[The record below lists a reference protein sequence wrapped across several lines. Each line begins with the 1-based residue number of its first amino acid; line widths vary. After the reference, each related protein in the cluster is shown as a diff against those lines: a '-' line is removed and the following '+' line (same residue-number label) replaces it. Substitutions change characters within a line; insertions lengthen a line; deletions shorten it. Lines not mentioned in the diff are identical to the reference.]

1 MLDRQ
6 HDRLMAKLHPMAAF
20 APSPDPTAAAPDDS
34 HGIPPSPAPTAPP
47 PPHDAADPSEYGVF
61 AVEDSLMVIRPAA
74 GPGQLHAGISPLTG
88 LPISPANFP
97 HLEGQSH
104 GATPVPH
111 STCASPSPYYNS
123 SVASLYLHTAQNS
136 THGQHL
142 HLPHSNSAAGAGV
155 THSPGRFRSQSVPA
169 NHYEQQQHPYQLHS
183 GPSQASLLGGDSSMF
198 LPPRAPSVAGAPGAG
213 RYDLVGAMEK
223 TIQMR
228 MLSRAEAEQ
237 AAEQERALQ
246 QRPSSGNFSEGGQ
259 TVSVEELRKL
269 KHSTSTAA
277 AVVSFPSC
285 CGTDSCVCA

>member
-1 MLDRQ
+1 
-6 HDRLMAKLHPMAAF
+6 MAAF
-20 APSPDPTAAAPDDS
+20 APSPDPTAAPPDDS
-34 HGIPPSPAPTAPP
+34 HCIPPSPAPTAPP
-47 PPHDAADPSEYGVF
+47 PPHDAADPSEYGVL
-61 AVEDSLMVIRPAA
+61 AVEDSLMVIRPGA
-74 GPGQLHAGISPLTG
+74 GPGQQQAGVSALTG

-104 GATPVPH
+104 GTIPLPH
-111 STCASPSPYYNS
+111 STSSSPSPYYTS

-136 THGQHL
+136 AHGHQLQH
-142 HLPHSNSAAGAGV
+142 PHSSSAAGPGV

-169 NHYEQQQHPYQLHS
+169 NHYDQQQQQHPYQLHS
-183 GPSQASLLGGDSSMF
+183 GPSQASLLGGDSAMF

-228 MLSRAEAEQ
+228 MLNRAEAEQ
-237 AAEQERALQ
+237 VAERERALQ
-246 QRPSSGNFSEGGQ
+246 QRPSSGNFSEGGP

-277 AVVSFPSC
+277 AAVSSLRC
-285 CGTDSCVCA
+285 CPCMSA